1 MTILD
6 RYVLQ
11 NTITPFFYCFLGF
24 VGIWFIVDLSTNLPD
39 FIQGHA
45 SLSALAE
52 YYSSQI
58 PQLVVLCL
66 PIALLLALLYS
77 LAAMSRSNEIISMIG
92 AGLSVT
98 RILVPLIVVGLVLTA
113 VTTYFNYEQGPH
125 ATAAKQLMLRDIKRG
140 EKGTGA
146 ISDLL
151 FRNREALRTWFMRR
165 INTKFKSGRISD
177 IQIIQQ
183 NENGDILKQWYA
195 REANYNPDQKR
206 WVLSNAKYVELDSN
220 GDITKSEFKDTLNI
234 DGWSETP
241 WRILSSAMNPEFLSV
256 SELRDYL
263 RFNGDFPENRLAVYR
278 THLQYRW
285 ALPWFCLVVVFL
297 AAPMGIV
304 YSRRGI
310 VGGVAVAIGLFFSM
324 AFLSTLFVAF
334 GKGQRISPFTAAWV
348 PVIFFFLIGL
358 ALVWY
363 RSTNRDLPK
372 LKIPGV

>member
-6 RYVLQ
+6 RYVLR
-11 NTITPFFYCFLGF
+11 NTITPFIYCFLGF
-24 VGIWFIVDLSTNLPD
+24 VGIWFIFDLSSNMPD
-39 FIQGHA
+39 FIQGRA
-45 SLSALAE
+45 SFSALLE

-66 PIALLLALLYS
+66 PIALLLSLLYS

-98 RILVPLIVVGLVLTA
+98 RILIPLIAVGVLLTA
-113 VTTYFNYEQGPH
+113 VTAYFNYEKGPH
-125 ATAAKQLMLRDIKRG
+125 AAAAKTQMLRDIKRR
-140 EKGTGA
+140 EKRTEAVFG
-146 ISDLL
+146 LL

-165 INTKFKSGRISD
+165 INTRFKNGRVGD

-183 NENGDILKQWYA
+183 NEAGDITEQWYA
-195 REANYNPDQKR
+195 REANYKADQKR
-206 WVLSNAKYVELDSN
+206 WVLSNAKHVEMDSK
-220 GDITKSEFKDTLNI
+220 GDITKSELKDELI
-234 DGWSETP
+234 LEGWSETP
-241 WRILSSAMNPEFLSV
+241 WRILSASMNPEFLSV

-263 RFNGDFPENRLAVYR
+263 KFNSDFPERRLAAYR

-285 ALPWFCLVVVFL
+285 ALPWVCVVVVFL

-310 VGGVAVAIGLFFSM
+310 LGGVAMAIGLFFSLV
-324 AFLSTLFVAF
+324 FLSTLFIAF

-348 PVIFFFLIGL
+348 PVILFFLIGL
-358 ALVWY
+358 VLLWY

-372 LKIPGV
+372 LKIPGF

>member
-1 MTILD
+1 M
-6 RYVLQ
+6 
-11 NTITPFFYCFLGF
+11 
-24 VGIWFIVDLSTNLPD
+24 
-39 FIQGHA
+39 
-45 SLSALAE
+45 
-52 YYSSQI
+52 
-58 PQLVVLCL
+58 
-66 PIALLLALLYS
+66 
-77 LAAMSRSNEIISMIG
+77 
-92 AGLSVT
+92 
-98 RILVPLIVVGLVLTA
+98 
-113 VTTYFNYEQGPH
+113 
-125 ATAAKQLMLRDIKRG
+125 
-140 EKGTGA
+140 
-146 ISDLL
+146 
-151 FRNREALRTWFMRR
+151 
-165 INTKFKSGRISD
+165 
-177 IQIIQQ
+177 
-183 NENGDILKQWYA
+183 
-195 REANYNPDQKR
+195 
-206 WVLSNAKYVELDSN
+206 ELDSN

-324 AFLSTLFVAF
+324 AFLSALFVAF

-372 LKIPGV
+372 LKIPGG